1 MYLQGVN
8 FGGFLSQADLND
20 KHLKTFITEKDFKT
34 VKAWGFN
41 IVRLP
46 VDYMLFESDEK
57 PYTYDEKRLKYLDNC
72 VDWAEKNGL
81 WLMIDLHKSPGHS
94 FALKERD
101 VNDIWD
107 KKSESRKRFVKIWE
121 FLAAR
126 YSKRGDSIM
135 YELLNEPVADKDAK
149 WNAVASDG
157 LKAIRKFDKKH
168 WVVIESNRWGSVH
181 TMKNLRVYKDD
192 RKIIYSFHFYEPIV
206 VTHQMAEWTGFFRN
220 NIYRKLVEYPG
231 RPQGLAEAAKAVK
244 KTENDFSIF
253 FKNMNKYWDKKAIE
267 LLVKKAL
274 DFKKKYNVPVLC
286 GEFGCVAHASV
297 ETREN
302 WTKDF
307 ISIMKKNRIS
317 YTYWNYKNMD
327 FGIVDYSKKYSK
339 SPNYAN
345 KQRLDKPILK
355 ALQSGIL

>member
-8 FGGFLSQADLND
+8 FGGFLSQADLNEE
-20 KHLKTFITEKDFKT
+20 HLKTFITEKDFKV

-46 VDYMLFESDEK
+46 VDYMLFERDDK
-57 PYTYDEKRLKYLDNC
+57 PYVYDENRLKYLDNC
-72 VDWAEKNGL
+72 VNWAEKNGL
-81 WLMIDLHKSPGHS
+81 WLMIDLHKSPGHT
-94 FALKERD
+94 FAKERD
-101 VNDIWD
+101 ANDIWG
-107 KKSESRKRFVKIWE
+107 KESASRKRFIKIWE

-126 YSKRGDSIM
+126 YAGRGDKIM

-149 WNAVASDG
+149 WNALATDG

-168 WVVIESNRWGSVH
+168 WVVIESNRWGNVH
-181 TMKNLRVYKDD
+181 TMNNLKVFKNDK
-192 RKIIYSFHFYEPIV
+192 KIIYSFHFYEPIV
-206 VTHQMAEWTGFFRN
+206 VTHQMAEWTGFVRN
-220 NIYRKLVEYPG
+220 NIYKKLVEYPG
-231 RPQGLAEAAKAVK
+231 QPEGMKEAGKEVE
-244 KTENDFSIF
+244 KTENDFAIF
-253 FKNMNKYWDKKAIE
+253 FKNMDKYWDKHGIE
-267 LLVKKAL
+267 KLVQMAL
-274 DFKKKYNVPVLC
+274 DFKKKNKVPVLC

-297 ETREN
+297 KTREN

-307 ISIMKKNRIS
+307 ISILKKNKIS

-327 FGIVDYSKKYSK
+327 FGIWDYSEKYAK